1 MGNASTSTAASS
13 FAVDTRT
20 SALCPGMSASVMTS
34 RARRF
39 ASCSVIAW
47 HCPNSTALR

>member
-13 FAVDTRT
+13 LFVDART
-20 SALCPGMSASVMTS
+20 SALRPGMSWSVMVS

-39 ASCSVIAW
+39 ASCPVIAW
-47 HCPNSTALR
+47 HRPNSTALR